1 MSRFSLAD
9 QVIFGFLNAT
19 LVFTLGYAVL
29 GFTDQFEAG
38 FAVEDGPIEYGT
50 ALTLFMA
57 SLVLFWRAI
66 ELGRAARLGA
76 GLLVAFY
83 AVVFVFGA
91 GEEISW
97 GQRIFGWQ
105 TTGYFLE
112 NNHQYETNLHNLA
125 FGGEQLAKTLFGSV
139 LTTVLLLY
147 LVVLPPLYPR
157 VRWIAKLADALM
169 VPVPGLRHT
178 IIAVVASLLV
188 AVVDLPRKW
197 EVYEFIFGLL
207 SLSIFIVPANSARFD
222 TSGASEK

>member
-19 LVFTLGYAVL
+19 LVFTLAYAVL
-29 GFTDQFEAG
+29 GFGTQFGAG
-38 FAVEDGPIEYGT
+38 FAIEDGPIEYGT
-50 ALTLFMA
+50 AVALFMA

-66 ELGRAARLGA
+66 RLGRAARIGA

-83 AVVFVFGA
+83 ALIFVFGA

-97 GQRIFGWQ
+97 GQRIFGWE
-105 TTGYFLE
+105 TTEYFLE
-112 NNHQYETNLHNLA
+112 NNRQMETNLHNLA
-125 FGGEQLAKTLFGSV
+125 FGEEQLAKTLFGSV

-207 SLSIFIVPANSARFD
+207 SLSIFIGPANSAHFD
-222 TSGASEK
+222 TSGAPEK